1 MSRKIVQGVTSSL
14 SVLFLRDQ
22 VNFLKKNGYE
32 VKIVC
37 NNDFENTYKDVEI
50 DHIPFER
57 EINIGKDLTAL
68 YKLFKYLRRES
79 PDIINFSTAK
89 AGLLG
94 MIAGFLLRV
103 KTRIYIIRG
112 LRLET
117 TTGIKQKVLYMT
129 EKIACSLSTHVIVIS
144 ESLGEEVV
152 SRKIVKRDKVMRIGK
167 GSSNGIDLEKFNPE
181 RITEEQVN
189 TLRSELNIESDDF
202 VMGYIGRITKDKGC
216 NELVESFEKLSAVYP
231 NLKLVIVGDFEESD
245 SIKQENIAKIYEYD
259 NIILCDYTLDIGKYY
274 CLMNIFVFPTYRE
287 GFGNVSIE
295 AQAMGV
301 PVITF
306 DVTGARDTLVSERT
320 GLITTSKDTE
330 GLTEAIRFLIEHPET
345 TRRMS
350 NDSRQFV
357 AENFDRVLM
366 QEELLKFYESLDTEE
381 NAKKEVKQA

>member
-1 MSRKIVQGVTSSL
+1 MTRKIVQGVTSSL

-57 EINIGKDLTAL
+57 EINIGKDLSAL
-68 YKLFKYLRRES
+68 FKLIKYLRLES

-94 MIAGFLLRV
+94 MIAGFLLRI

-117 TTGIKQKVLYMT
+117 TSGLKQKVLYVT

-144 ESLGEEVV
+144 ESLGEEVIN
-152 SRKIVKRDKVMRIGK
+152 RKIVKRDKVMRIGK
-167 GSSNGIDLEKFNPE
+167 GSSNGIDLEKFNLE
-181 RITEEQVN
+181 RISDEQVVA
-189 TLRSELNIESDDF
+189 LRDELDIGFDDF

-216 NELVESFEKLSAVYP
+216 NELVESFEILSAVYP
-231 NLKLVIVGDFEESD
+231 DLKLLIVGDFEESD
-245 SIKQENIAKIYEYD
+245 SIKKENITKIYESD
-259 NIILCDYTLDIGKYY
+259 NIILCDYTLDIEKYY
-274 CLMNIFVFPTYRE
+274 CLMDIFVFPTYRE

-306 DVTGARDTLVSERT
+306 DVTGARDTFVSEQT
-320 GLITTSKDTE
+320 GLIIKQKNTE
-330 GLTEAIRFLIEHPET
+330 GLTEGIRFLIEHPEIT
-345 TRRMS
+345 NEMS
-350 NDSRQFV
+350 NGSRQFV

-366 QEELLKFYESLDTEE
+366 QNELLRFYESLDVEE

>member
-1 MSRKIVQGVTSSL
+1 MTIKIIQGVTSAL

-22 VNFLKKNGYE
+22 VNFLKQNGYE

-57 EINIGKDLTAL
+57 EISIGKDLSAL
-68 YKLFKYLRRES
+68 YKLIGYLRREA
-79 PDIINFSTAK
+79 PDIISFSTAK

-94 MIAGFLLRV
+94 MIAGFILRV

-117 TTGIKQKVLYMT
+117 TTGLKQKVLYMT
-129 EKIACSLSTHVIVIS
+129 ERIACSFSTHVIVIS
-144 ESLGEEVV
+144 ESLGEEVID
-152 SRKIVKRDKVMRIGK
+152 RKIVRRNKVMRIGK

-181 RITEEQVN
+181 VITDIQIKA
-189 TLRSELNIESDDF
+189 LRDELNIGADDF

-216 NELVESFEKLSAVYP
+216 NELVESFEILSADHP
-231 NLKLVIVGDFEESD
+231 ELKLLIVGDFEESD

-274 CLMNIFVFPTYRE
+274 CLMDIFVFPTYRE

-306 DVTGARDTLVSERT
+306 DVTGARDTLISEQT
-320 GLITTSKDTE
+320 GLITGQKDSE
-330 GLTEAIRFLIEHPET
+330 GLTEGIRFLIDNPEIT
-345 TRRMS
+345 NKMS
-350 NDSRQFV
+350 KDSRQFV
-357 AENFDRVLM
+357 AANFDRVLM
-366 QEELLKFYESLDTEE
+366 QSELLKFYKGLDIDR
-381 NAKKEVKQA
+381 NIKKEVKQV